1 MPDFLYSDLLPVTE
15 SEIAYRRITEDYVS
29 VFEANGKSFL
39 QVEPEGL
46 RLLTAEAMRDIAHL
60 FRAEHLEQLAAILE
74 DPEASDNDRF
84 VAVELLKNA
93 NIAAGGVLPSCQD
106 TGTAIIWGTKGE
118 RVVTGVDDAEYI
130 SRGAVSYTHLTL
142 PTNREV

>member
-1 MPDFLYSDLLPVTE
+1 MPDFLYSDLLPVTA
-15 SEIAYRRITEDYVS
+15 SEITYRRITEDDVS

-130 SRGAVSYTHLTL
+130 S
-142 PTNREV
+142 